1 MGCPRVVTD
10 TGADDAY
17 YEQVEGRVAR
27 GGFAPEAVERG
38 TETMHRRREPPQW
51 GLGLSVRAGACGG
64 GPAMIPVPTCV
75 RVWLGTRVTDM
86 RPPED
91 EQPVQVST

>member
-1 MGCPRVVTD
+1 MGCLRVITD

-27 GGFAPEAVERG
+27 GEFAPEAVERG
-38 TETMHRRREPPQW
+38 AETMHRRRELPQW
-51 GLGLSVRAGACGG
+51 GLRLSVRAGACGG
-64 GPAMIPVPTCV
+64 GPAMIPVPTCG

-86 RPPED
+86 RPPGD
-91 EQPVQVST
+91 EQPVQART